1 MLANNG
7 DGTLHS
13 NVGWNHQWTLTG
25 AGESLMNNKLVWLQS
40 NSPYYIQRG
49 TEAQRNWADTTSI

>member
-7 DGTLHS
+7 DRTLHS
-13 NVGWNHQWTLTG
+13 NVSWNYRWALTG
-25 AGESLMNNKLVWLQS
+25 VGKSLMNNKLVWLQS

-49 TEAQRNWADTTSI
+49 KEVQRSWADTTSL